1 MFLKTFVHFYMS
13 LSISFF
19 LSLSPFSLSLSH
31 THTHMYTYTQVEGNS
46 YFDVVAGQDV
56 FSQTPVLL
64 IVVGTFVLLL
74 GIVGIVGSIFASTVA
89 GRIILGLVNTT
100 Y

>member
-1 MFLKTFVHFYMS
+1 MHK
-13 LSISFF
+13 
-19 LSLSPFSLSLSH
+19 H
-31 THTHMYTYTQVEGNS
+31 THTQVEGKE
-46 YFDVVAGQDV
+46 YFDIAASQKV

-74 GIVGIVGSIFASTVA
+74 GIVGIIGSIFANTVA
-89 GRIILGLVNTT
+89 GRITLGLVNTT

>member
-1 MFLKTFVHFYMS
+1 
-13 LSISFF
+13 
-19 LSLSPFSLSLSH
+19 
-31 THTHMYTYTQVEGNS
+31 MYTYTQVEGNS

-89 GRIILGLVNTT
+89 GRIILGLVNAT
-100 Y
+100 YIDLAINVYIIFRSLVSINIFLFSTVLYWHCW